1 MPSKQRRAPGEGS
14 IYPIRNKA
22 GEITGYA
29 GSIDLPTDIDG
40 KRKRRK
46 ARGKTKTE
54 VANKL
59 RELRKQAD
67 AGVDLGTP
75 RQTLA
80 QFLTHW
86 LKDVVWVRNAPKTH
100 ASYSDV
106 ARLYII
112 PHIGHIRLDQLT
124 QKHIQAMITALTQQQ
139 NQKRPGEL
147 LGAYIARRAVW
158 VLKGALNRAKQE
170 RLIAYNP
177 AELVELP
184 RTTTRKVQALSEADA
199 RRFLQVVA
207 GHRLE
212 AIWWILLLC
221 GLRKGEVLAL
231 HWSDV
236 DFGQKLLSVSKSF
249 QRIGKEKVTGKPKTA
264 TGSRLVPLPD
274 VLITLLR
281 EHQRRQGEERYSI
294 PTHNRIFVTRVG
306 TPIEPSNLWAQFKTL
321 LKKAGLPAA
330 TRVHDLRHTCATLLL
345 DAGESPRNVSALL
358 GHSKTSTTLDIYGHA
373 VAASQAKGVE
383 ALGERLKGDKN
394 EG

>member
-1 MPSKQRRAPGEGS
+1 MTKQRRAPGEGS

-29 GSIDLPTDIDG
+29 GSIDLTVGIDG
-40 KRKRRK
+40 KRRRRR

-80 QFLTHW
+80 QFLAHW
-86 LKDVVWVRNAPKTH
+86 LKDVVLIRNSPKTH

-106 ARLYII
+106 VRLYII

-124 QKHIQAMITALTQQQ
+124 QKHIQAMATALVQQP
-139 NQKRPGEL
+139 NQKRPGTL
-147 LGAYIARRAVW
+147 LDAYIVRRAVHI
-158 VLKGALNRAKQE
+158 LKAALNRAKQE

-184 RTTTRKVQALSEADA
+184 RTNTRKIQAFSEADA
-199 RRFLQVVA
+199 RRFLQVVS

-212 AIWWILLLC
+212 ALWWILMLC

-231 HWSDV
+231 VWSDV
-236 DFGQKLLSVSKSF
+236 DFEQKLLSVSKSY
-249 QRIGKEKVTGKPKTA
+249 QKIGKEKVTGKPKTS
-264 TGSRLVPLPD
+264 TGNRLVPLPD

-281 EHQRRQGEERYSI
+281 EHQRRQGEEKYSV
-294 PTHNRIFVTRVG
+294 PTYDRIFVTRTG
-306 TPIEPSNLWAQFKTL
+306 TPIDPSNLWAQFKSL

-345 DAGESPRNVSALL
+345 DAGENPRNVAALL
-358 GHSKTSTTLDIYGHA
+358 GHSKTSTTLDIYGHS
-373 VAASQAKGVE
+373 VAASQAKGIE